1 MTKEVPR
8 TSVLR
13 DAELIAR
20 LRGWA
25 RDIQE
30 GSKAIWAMDQDL
42 KEAADRIEQ
51 LVATNEALIAER
63 DKQAGYKGDA
73 MAAYCEACL
82 QLREAETKL
91 TKAVWRL
98 EQMRDDVTGYR
109 HVSHFRR
116 GATVTLAEIKGESH
130 E

>member
-20 LRGWA
+20 LRSVHSA
-25 RDIQE
+25 ADCE
-30 GSKAIWAMDQDL
+30 V
-42 KEAADRIEQ
+42 AADRIEQ